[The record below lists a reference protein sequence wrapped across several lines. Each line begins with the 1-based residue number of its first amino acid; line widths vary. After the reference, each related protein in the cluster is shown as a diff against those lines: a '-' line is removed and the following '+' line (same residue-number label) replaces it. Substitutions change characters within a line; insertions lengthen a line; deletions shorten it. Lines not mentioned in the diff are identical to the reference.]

1 MLTPWL
7 SSVFCNDLGI
17 DLGTSNTLIY
27 VRGRGIVLTQPSVVA
42 RKRGIGGLLKAGK
55 EARDMVGRTPGSL
68 LTIRPL
74 QHGAIADCEC
84 AEQMIRIFTEM
95 AQRRKRWSRPR
106 VVVAVPLGITQVEKH
121 AIRDSVAQ
129 VGAREVYLMEEP
141 LAAAIGAGLPVHEP
155 RGSLIVDIG
164 GGTTEIA
171 VISLAGIV
179 ASRCI
184 RIAGDDMDAAIIQHL
199 KRKHGVLVGERTA
212 ENVKIAIGSAY
223 PVNGPMQTVVTGRD
237 VVYGV
242 PKSVT
247 VADGEIREA
256 IQEEVQAIIDA
267 LRAALEAAPAEL
279 AGDIASTG
287 IVLTGGGALLRG
299 LDTLIAM
306 ETKLAVRVAD
316 DPLTCVALGT
326 GKVLEELPLLKQAC
340 LEA

>member
-1 MLTPWL
+1 MFSSWL
-7 SSVFCNDLGI
+7 SSLFSNDLGI

-42 RKRGIGGLLKAGK
+42 RKKGVGGFLKVGK

-74 QHGAIADCEC
+74 QHGAIADCES
-84 AEQMIRIFTEM
+84 AEQMIRMFTES
-95 AQRRKRWSRPR
+95 AQRRRRWTRPR

-121 AIRDSVAQ
+121 AIRDSVGQ
-129 VGAREVYLMEEP
+129 VGARDVYLMEEP
-141 LAAAIGAGLPVHEP
+141 LAAAIGAGLPVQDP
-155 RGSLIVDIG
+155 RGSLVVDIG

-184 RIAGDDMDAAIIQHL
+184 RIAGDDMDLAIIQYL

-212 ENVKIAIGSAY
+212 ENVKLAIGSAY
-223 PVNGPMQTVVTGRD
+223 PVNGPMRTMVTGRD

-242 PKSVT
+242 PKT
-247 VADGEIREA
+247 VSISDGEIREA
-256 IQEEVQAIIDA
+256 IQEVIQAIMDA
-267 LRAALEAAPAEL
+267 LRAALEATPAEL
-279 AGDIASTG
+279 AGDIADSG

-299 LDTLIAM
+299 IEKRIAM
-306 ETKLAVRVAD
+306 ETKLPVHVAD

-326 GKVLEELPLLKQAC
+326 GKVLDELPLLKQAC